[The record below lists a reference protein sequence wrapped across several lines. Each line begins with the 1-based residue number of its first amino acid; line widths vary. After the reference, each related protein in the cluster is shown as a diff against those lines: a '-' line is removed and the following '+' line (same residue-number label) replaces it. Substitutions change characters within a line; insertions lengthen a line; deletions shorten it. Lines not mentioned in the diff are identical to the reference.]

1 MSVASPPE
9 PAEKSQRPG
18 RTGAEPADSLAEPS
32 LWTARALD
40 GSLIVLFLTLA
51 FLLGSFPLKDADI
64 YWHLR
69 TGDLIRQT
77 GTVPRTDIFTFTR
90 EGTPWIDLH
99 WIFQIAISWLHERGG
114 VPALNIAKCVVTC
127 LALLIL
133 IAARKRD
140 WPIPV
145 MVLAWL
151 PALFVLAGRIYVRPE
166 TLTLFYLSVFL
177 AVILWWD
184 RFPFLAFLLPVVQV
198 AWVNSHGL
206 FVLGPVILG
215 FALVDAALRLGLFA
229 PERRR
234 WWKLI
239 LIASAATGV
248 ACLINPYGLHG
259 ALYPIELA
267 GTMSNPVFS
276 RNVAELTSIPDFIR
290 SPKSDGFKNLSLQLH
305 LLTML
310 IGALSFVI
318 PLFSRFTASRRAGE
332 EPVVPA
338 LPGPPGGA
346 ALENARPSK
355 QKRSRSK
362 TAGKKTARAGPTAN
376 PSTAPTAVWRLSL
389 FRLLLFAAFSW
400 LSLQATRNSHQFAAV
415 VGAVTAW
422 NFGEWAA
429 AIRNR
434 RQTQGTIA
442 RSRWS
447 LPARPIAFGTVALLI
462 LWVGS
467 GQFFRMTGEG
477 RTIGLGEDRLWF
489 PHEAVKFAGK
499 AGMPDRFLS
508 FHNGHAAL
516 YEYYYGPERKVYIDP
531 RLEVAGAD
539 LFRRYNALG
548 KRIEANEPGWEAEL
562 TEMRR
567 PVILSDHFYNSEIGA
582 TLLQSDHWRCMWF
595 DAIAAVFVHDS
606 SGAAVRGHR
615 RFRRSSFPARS
626 GEAAARS
633 SRASRLEPSDR
644 QVHDSPRPRCRRENA
659 FTGLGRAGRHADA
672 LAEGTRFDR
681 WLDQSGGHRA
691 LSRATVQACREIPR
705 CAGPGSRP
713 VDRARHCGASACS

>member
-18 RTGAEPADSLAEPS
+18 RIGALTADSPAEPS
-32 LWTARALD
+32 LWRARALD

-77 GTVPRTDIFTFTR
+77 GTIPRTDIFTFTR

-99 WIFQIAISWLHERGG
+99 WIFQVAISWVHEHGG

-127 LALLIL
+127 LAILIL
-133 IAARKRD
+133 ITARKRE

-177 AVILWWD
+177 AVILRWD

-215 FALVDAALRLGLFA
+215 FALVDAAIRLGLFA

-239 LIASAATGV
+239 LIASVATGV
-248 ACLINPYGLHG
+248 ACLINPYGLKG

-276 RNVAELTSIPDFIR
+276 QNVAELTSISDFIK
-290 SPKSDGFKNLSLQLH
+290 SPKSDGLKNLSLQLH

-318 PLFSRFTASRRAGE
+318 PLVSRFTASPRTGE
-332 EPVVPA
+332 QPAAAAPA
-338 LPGPPGGA
+338 LPGQPGAA
-346 ALENARPSK
+346 ALEDARPSK

-362 TAGKKTARAGPTAN
+362 TAGKKTARTAQTAN
-376 PSTAPTAVWRLSL
+376 PITAPAAVWRLSL

-429 AIRNR
+429 VMRER
-434 RQTQGTIA
+434 RQMRARARRHDGLCPRA
-442 RSRWS
+442 RSRS
-447 LPARPIAFGTVALLI
+447 P
-462 LWVGS
+462 
-467 GQFFRMTGEG
+467 
-477 RTIGLGEDRLWF
+477 
-489 PHEAVKFAGK
+489 
-499 AGMPDRFLS
+499 
-508 FHNGHAAL
+508 
-516 YEYYYGPERKVYIDP
+516 
-531 RLEVAGAD
+531 
-539 LFRRYNALG
+539 
-548 KRIEANEPGWEAEL
+548 
-562 TEMRR
+562 
-567 PVILSDHFYNSEIGA
+567 
-582 TLLQSDHWRCMWF
+582 
-595 DAIAAVFVHDS
+595 S
-606 SGAAVRGHR
+606 S
-615 RFRRSSFPARS
+615 
-626 GEAAARS
+626 
-633 SRASRLEPSDR
+633 
-644 QVHDSPRPRCRRENA
+644 
-659 FTGLGRAGRHADA
+659 
-672 LAEGTRFDR
+672 
-681 WLDQSGGHRA
+681 
-691 LSRATVQACREIPR
+691 
-705 CAGPGSRP
+705 
-713 VDRARHCGASACS
+713 HC